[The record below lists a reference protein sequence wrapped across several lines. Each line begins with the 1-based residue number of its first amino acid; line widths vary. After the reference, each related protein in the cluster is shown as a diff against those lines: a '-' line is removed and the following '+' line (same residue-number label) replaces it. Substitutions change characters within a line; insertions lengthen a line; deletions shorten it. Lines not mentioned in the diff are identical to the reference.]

1 MKCFDNKYFYMIIVY
16 PVRGEKDDVITIKTN
31 MHLEDLRYNISYNNE
46 EIKSVKRITQIE
58 LIVFPHDSVMLY
70 QLYH

>member
-46 EIKSVKRITQIE
+46 EIKSVKKITQI
-58 LIVFPHDSVMLY
+58 
-70 QLYH
+70 

>member
-1 MKCFDNKYFYMIIVY
+1 MIIVY